1 MKKELTM
8 GCFQRASPAL
18 KQILL
23 DMYRAERSIEID
35 HHLHE
40 FGSVEYHIQS
50 SAIIPHFK
58 WLSISTPLLSQ
69 GDMKP
74 YGISAYTMKMIK
86 ESCFNAVDIVEPP
99 REGYQ
104 LTLKLNFA
112 KIRSGKDPEKVIQQ
126 IASVQAVILSSQ
138 LKEMLKNVDAQDICQ
153 GTYKPIKLVY
163 HPREP
168 FYVIKK
174 QPRKITAVFPMRFK
188 EPSDVIIAT
197 AFFQE
202 LVDVGSS
209 EKWAKAPPC
218 SWSPIP
224 PTELRGEPLEE
235 LSTNGGFICFDISAR
250 HVEGKRLDKTVW
262 SLLNFYACV
271 KSHVKCTKGFIQRRM
286 QKRLESLAQ
295 ILHGDNQEENEVNKR
310 VKESSGFK
318 YVRKLV
324 RLPKSGT
331 LKKKCREFAR
341 KIKRF
346 RFRIKIQGFQ
356 RFRRQWLT
364 LSNFS
369 SRTGYAKL
377 D

>member
-1 MKKELTM
+1 MKREQLTM

-18 KQILL
+18 KEILL
-23 DMYRAERSIEID
+23 QMYRAERPIEID

-50 SAIIPHFK
+50 SATDPNYK
-58 WLSISTPLLSQ
+58 CLSISTTLLSHGALQ
-69 GDMKP
+69 P
-74 YGISAYTMKMIK
+74 YGISAYTMRMIK
-86 ESCFNAVDIVEPP
+86 DLCFNAVEIVEPP

-104 LTLKLNFA
+104 LTLKLNFD
-112 KIRSGKDPEKVIQQ
+112 KIRSGKDPEKIIQQ
-126 IASVQAVILSSQ
+126 IAAVQAVILSSQ
-138 LKEMLKNVDAQDICQ
+138 LKEMLENVNAQDICQ
-153 GTYKPIKLVY
+153 GTYKPFKLVY

-174 QPRKITAVFPMRFK
+174 QPRKFTAVFPMRFK

-202 LVDVGSS
+202 LVDVGNS

-224 PTELRGEPLEE
+224 PPELRGEPLED
-235 LSTNGGFICFDISAR
+235 LSTNGGFVCFDISPH
-250 HVEGKRLDKTVW
+250 HVEGKKLDKTIW

-271 KSHVKCTKGFIQRRM
+271 KNHVK
-286 QKRLESLAQ
+286 
-295 ILHGDNQEENEVNKR
+295 ILHKDNQEENEDNKR
-310 VKESSGFK
+310 VKENSRFT

-324 RLPKSGT
+324 RLPKSGM
-331 LKKKCREFAR
+331 LKKRCREFAR
-341 KIKRF
+341 KIKRI
-346 RFRIKIQGFQ
+346 RFRIKIHGFQ
-356 RFRRQWLT
+356 RFRRRWLT
-364 LSNFS
+364 LPSFS
-369 SRTGYAKL
+369 SPVGYAKL